1 MKFLLFASC
10 IVLFGRVATDSSSV
24 DDTFQHILR
33 EINQLKINDEA
44 MKKDYNEKIKSC
56 EVKNA
61 NYDEKIKSL
70 EQQLGSKRNLGL
82 QPGNS
87 KTTWLFPSIHQSQ
100 RQLID
105 NRYFESFS
113 VEIPVAFSTR
123 LTDDKIINDSPVI
136 FDVVDLNIEDGYDEF
151 TGEKINTAFK

>member
-1 MKFLLFASC
+1 MKLFLFASC
-10 IVLFGRVATDSSSV
+10 IVLFGHIATASNS
-24 DDTFQHILR
+24 DDMLQQIQR
-33 EINQLKINDEA
+33 DINQLKINDEV
-44 MKKDYNEKIKSC
+44 MKKDYNEMIKSC

-70 EQQLGSKRNLGL
+70 EQQLGLKRNLGS

-87 KTTWLFPSIHQSQ
+87 KTAALFPSIHQSQ

-105 NRYFESFS
+105 NRYFVLFL
-113 VEIPVAFSTR
+113 VELPVAFSTR
-123 LTDDKIINDSPVI
+123 LSDDTSINDSPVI

-151 TGEKINTAFK
+151 TGKKITDKLS